1 MDFGRVETS
10 LLDEIDFKLP
20 AEPVLNKKVLNGAA
34 AKQPKIYLGC
44 AKWGRK
50 EWIGKIYP
58 TGTKEANFLDEYVKH
73 YNSIELNA
81 THYQVYGPE
90 TIRKWGEKAKG
101 QAGFKFCPKVS
112 QSISHYSQLTNA
124 GQQTTAF
131 LEGVLAFEQQLGPI
145 FLQVSDRF
153 SPKRKEALFEY
164 LATLPKDL
172 QFFLEVRHPE
182 WFGDEAVRLELL
194 RTLQKL
200 KVGLI
205 ITDTAGRRDCAHME
219 LTVPK
224 AFIRFVGN
232 SLHPTDYTRIDD
244 WVNRIHYWLQQGLKE
259 LYFFMHMHDEA
270 YSPELSVYLA
280 DKIKAVCGVEVM
292 RPQFVA
298 ASAPVKTPAKSK
310 TKTPAQKPPKAAA
323 KQAAKVKAK
332 AKATPAAKTAAKK
345 PVKKTTK

>member
-1 MDFGRVETS
+1 MDFGRVDTP

-20 AEPVLNKKVLNGAA
+20 AEPVLNKKVLKGQA

-58 TGTKEANFLDEYVKH
+58 KGTKEANFLDEYVKH

-101 QAGFKFCPKVS
+101 QPGFQFCPKVS
-112 QSISHYSQLTNA
+112 QAISHYSQLTNA
-124 GQQTTAF
+124 GQLTTAF
-131 LEGVLAFEQQLGPI
+131 LEGVLAFGPQLGPI

-153 SPKRKEALFEY
+153 SPKRKDALFEY

-182 WFGDEAVRLELL
+182 WYSNEAVRLELL
-194 RTLQKL
+194 RTLQQL
-200 KVGLI
+200 KVGFI

-244 WVNRIHYWLQQGLKE
+244 WVNRIHYWLEKGLKE

-280 DKIKAVCGVEVM
+280 DKIKAVCGVDVM
-292 RPQFVA
+292 RPKFVEA
-298 ASAPVKTPAKSK
+298 EQPVKSPV
-310 TKTPAQKPPKAAA
+310 KAAA
-323 KQAAKVKAK
+323 GKTVKA
-332 AKATPAAKTAAKK
+332 PAKK
-345 PVKKTTK
+345 AVKAPAKKAARKPSK